1 MTDKQELSSSKE
13 LSSEAQ
19 QLRDALEFMY
29 AKWEDGT
36 PCTDGG
42 EPDGA
47 SMGNAFKLN
56 EREEKWILSLIP
68 KFPTNPQ
75 PRALETSD
83 DVLRRIHSELARGH
97 SSAALAVVAAAR
109 EHRPLPACA
118 SCDVVT
124 LSQNAQKASEGRQHI
139 VKQNGAHAVGCPGC
153 QPDYALSEGDQR
165 G

>member
-1 MTDKQELSSSKE
+1 MSDVRTSNEQVYTTDMLLHVLRNPHGWGSDVVRKARLGAADEIERL
-13 LSSEAQ
+13 EA
-19 QLRDALEFMY
+19 LLA
-29 AKWEDGT
+29 
-36 PCTDGG
+36 
-42 EPDGA
+42 EPNYCAQCGA
-47 SMGNAFKLN
+47 N
-56 EREEKWILSLIP
+56 E
-68 KFPTNPQ
+68 N
-75 PRALETSD
+75 ETSD
-83 DVLRRIHSELARGH
+83 DVLCRIHSELARGH